1 MMTIRRTYRDQHCPE
16 FDEPKMGFYHVFD
29 AAGKQ
34 LDQLGFRYKREAQ
47 QFQRIL
53 EAADA
58 ARGKG
63 RMKSF
68 EIWQHT
74 EDASVCICKR
84 WEDEVKAEYRD
95 MNPGDTRTISADDQ
109 KIVHIDCVQVR

>member
-1 MMTIRRTYRDQHCPE
+1 
-16 FDEPKMGFYHVFD
+16 
-29 AAGKQ
+29 
-34 LDQLGFRYKREAQ
+34 
-47 QFQRIL
+47 
-53 EAADA
+53 
-58 ARGKG
+58 
-63 RMKSF
+63 MKSF

-109 KIVHIDCVQVR
+109 KIVHIDCVMLGNNWRALR

>member
-16 FDEPKMGFYHVFD
+16 FDEPKMGFFHVFD

-58 ARGKG
+58 ARGKDSYE
-63 RMKSF
+63 KL
-68 EIWQHT
+68 
-74 EDASVCICKR
+74 
-84 WEDEVKAEYRD
+84 
-95 MNPGDTRTISADDQ
+95 
-109 KIVHIDCVQVR
+109 